1 MKRLTFLSEKT
12 LWGRRLPALGLLVLL
27 AGTSACGQQRPA
39 THNHSMTTTTAYD
52 RMLSLL
58 YKNTVPTIQPKALA
72 TLLHEEPVSGRG
84 NVLLLDTRTPAE
96 YKVSHLRGARFV
108 DFDTFRKLDL
118 REVARTRPVVVYCTV
133 GARSEQVGSW
143 LREQGFRDVRNLY
156 GGIFQWMND
165 GQGVVNAQGPTTD
178 VHPYSVLW
186 WPWLKTGNPVYEA
199 K

>member
-1 MKRLTFLSEKT
+1 MKRRTFLFEKL
-12 LWGRRLPALGLLVLL
+12 LWGRWVPALGLLVLL

-39 THNHSMTTTTAYD
+39 NPDRTMTAYD
-52 RMLSLL
+52 RMLGLL

-72 TLLHEEPVSGRG
+72 TLLREEPASGRG

-108 DFDTFRKLDL
+108 DFDNFRKLDL
-118 REVARTRPVVVYCTV
+118 KDVARTRPVVVYCTV

-165 GQGVVNAQGPTTD
+165 GQAVVNAQGPTTD

-186 WPWLKTGNPVYEA
+186 RPWLKTGNPVYEA

>member
-1 MKRLTFLSEKT
+1 MKRATFLVT
-12 LWGRRLPALGLLVLL
+12 HLLRGRWLLALGLLFLV
-27 AGTSACGQQRPA
+27 AGTSACGQQRA
-39 THNHSMTTTTAYD
+39 TPERSMTAYD
-52 RMLSLL
+52 RMLGLL
-58 YKNTVPTIQPKALA
+58 YKGTVSTIQPTELA
-72 TLLHEEPVSGRG
+72 TLLHEAPATGGGS
-84 NVLLLDTRTPAE
+84 VLLLDTRTPAE

-108 DFDTFRKLDL
+108 DFENFRRLELKD
-118 REVARTRPVVVYCTV
+118 VARTRPVVVYCTV

-165 GQGVVNAQGPTTD
+165 GQTVVNAQGPTTD

-186 WPWLKTGNPVYEA
+186 RPWLKTGNPVYEA

>member
-1 MKRLTFLSEKT
+1 MRRVTFLVEQ
-12 LWGRRLPALGLLVLL
+12 LLRGRRLLALGLLVLL
-27 AGTSACGQQRPA
+27 AGTVACGQQRPA
-39 THNHSMTTTTAYD
+39 ADHSRSAYD

-84 NVLLLDTRTPAE
+84 NVLLLDTRSPAE
-96 YKVSHLRGARFV
+96 YQVSHLRGARFV
-108 DFDTFRKLDL
+108 DFDSFRKLDL
-118 REVARTRPVVVYCTV
+118 KDVARTRPVVVYCTV
-133 GARSEQVGSW
+133 GARSEQVGTW

-165 GQGVVNAQGPTTD
+165 GQAVVNAQGPTTD

-186 WPWLKTGNPVYEA
+186 RPWLKTGNPVYEA
-199 K
+199 KK